1 METNPLGYTGIMVSR
16 LCFGTLALSPI
27 QKECPSE
34 QAAELFLRAYDLGVN
49 FFDTAEL
56 YQNYEP
62 LAIALQSR
70 PQMVISSRSYAVTFA
85 EMRRSIDL
93 ARTALNR
100 DWIDIFGIH
109 EIESEATLRGHRGA
123 LDYLC
128 QAKAQGI
135 IRAVA
140 ISTHTVAGVRA
151 GATEPAVDV
160 IHPLINR
167 EGIGIRDGSVAE
179 MIAALQTAKE
189 FGKGI
194 YAMKV
199 LAGGHLNGDAPA
211 AIRFITGL
219 DLADSM
225 AIGMQSLAEVRL
237 NLELI
242 SGTTPD
248 KALLAEVGRTKRF
261 LRIADWCHGCGR
273 CVSRC
278 GFGALSLVNGRVAVD
293 QARCMHCGY
302 CARVCPDFCLKIM

>member
-1 METNPLGYTGIMVSR
+1 MVSR

-27 QKECPSE
+27 QRERPQK
-34 QAAELFLRAYDLGVN
+34 QVADLFCRAFDLGVN

-56 YQNYEP
+56 YQTYEP

-85 EMRRSIDL
+85 EMRRSVDL
-93 ARTALNR
+93 ARAALNR

-128 QAKAQGI
+128 RAKEQGI
-135 IRAVA
+135 IKAVA

-151 GATEPAVDV
+151 GATNPAVDV

-199 LAGGHLNGDAPA
+199 LAGGHLCGDAPA

-219 DLADSM
+219 DLVDSI

-242 SGTTPD
+242 SGTIPE
-248 KALLAEVGRTKRF
+248 ALLAEVGRTERS
-261 LRIADWCHGCGR
+261 LMVADWCHGCGR
-273 CVSRC
+273 CVARC
-278 GFGALSLVNGRVAVD
+278 GFGALSLVNGKACVD
-293 QARCMHCGY
+293 QTRCMHCGY
-302 CARVCPDFCLKIM
+302 CARVCPDFCLKII